1 MTTPTASSRGTAPS
15 SPQHPSSSGG
25 SPWATGGAVF
35 AGVLM
40 LIYGVLAVLQGV
52 AGIAH
57 DDVYARQGDYVYK
70 FDLTTWGW
78 IHLILGVVVA
88 LAGLGI
94 LRGNEWARLMGV
106 ALAGLAVI
114 ANFAWLPYQPVWA
127 IVNIAIGVFVIWALC
142 TDRSRSL
149 V

>member
-1 MTTPTASSRGTAPS
+1 MTSPTASSHGTTSS
-15 SPQHPSSSGG
+15 SPTPPHRGG
-25 SPWATGGAVF
+25 SPWATGGTVF
-35 AGVLM
+35 AGVMM
-40 LIYGVLAVLQGV
+40 LVYGVLAVFQGI

-57 DDVYARQGDYVYK
+57 DDVYARQGDYVFK

-88 LAGLGI
+88 AAGLGI
-94 LRGNEWARLMGV
+94 LMGNEWARLLGV
-106 ALAGLAVI
+106 ALAALAVI
-114 ANFAWLPYQPVWA
+114 ANFAWLPYLPVWA

>member
-1 MTTPTASSRGTAPS
+1 MTTPTASSHGTSPTSPHRPPS
-15 SPQHPSSSGG
+15 GGG
-25 SPWATGGAVF
+25 SPWATGGTVF

-40 LIYGVLAVLQGV
+40 LVYGVLAVLQGV

-88 LAGLGI
+88 MAGLGI

-106 ALAGLAVI
+106 ALAGLAVV
-114 ANFAWLPYQPVWA
+114 ANFVWLPYQPLWA

-142 TDRSRSL
+142 TDRSRAL
-149 V
+149 L

>member
-1 MTTPTASSRGTAPS
+1 MTTPTASSHGTAPS
-15 SPQHPSSSGG
+15 SPTPPHRGG

-40 LIYGVLAVLQGV
+40 LVYGVLAVLQGV

-57 DDVYARQGDYVYK
+57 NDVYARQGDYVYK
-70 FDLTTWGW
+70 FDVTTWGW

-94 LRGNEWARLMGV
+94 LMGNEWARLLGV
-106 ALAGLAVI
+106 ALAALAVI
-114 ANFAWLPYQPVWA
+114 ANFAWLPYLPVWA

-149 V
+149 I

>member
-1 MTTPTASSRGTAPS
+1 MTTPTASTRGTTPTTPTPSSRGP
-15 SPQHPSSSGG
+15 
-25 SPWATGGAVF
+25 SPWATGGTVF

-40 LIYGVLAVLQGV
+40 LVYGVLAVLQGI

-57 DDVYARQGDYVYK
+57 DDVYIRQGDYT
-70 FDLTTWGW
+70 FEFNLTAWGW
-78 IHLILGVVVA
+78 IHLALGVVVA

-94 LRGNEWARLMGV
+94 LRGTEWARIFGV
-106 ALAGLAVI
+106 GLSALAVI
-114 ANFAWLPYQPVWA
+114 ANFAWLPYRPVWA
-127 IVNIAIGVFVIWALC
+127 IVNIAIAVFVIWALC